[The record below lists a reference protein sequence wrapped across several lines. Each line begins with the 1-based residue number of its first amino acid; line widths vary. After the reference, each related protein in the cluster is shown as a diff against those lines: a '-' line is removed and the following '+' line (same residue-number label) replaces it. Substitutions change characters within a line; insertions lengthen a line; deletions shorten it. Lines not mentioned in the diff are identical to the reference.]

1 MAESVSATSNRP
13 YALVVHGGAGGHHWN
28 MSDAK
33 EMGFRAGLRAAFD
46 AGEAVLAG
54 GGSALDA
61 ACAAVVVLEEDP
73 LFNSGYGASL
83 TSAGTVEHDAC
94 VMTGD
99 GHGGAVALSRRVR
112 NPILLARAIIGTPEA
127 LIADPDDAY
136 VASLGLELVDNDWF
150 ITDERR
156 ARLASLQDAGG
167 VGLPAPQDATRAKGT
182 DLPAHGSHK
191 HGTVGC
197 VALDAHG
204 HLAAATSTGGYDNK
218 PPRRVGD
225 TPIFGAGTWAKDGV
239 VAVSCTG
246 RGESF
251 ILGGVAHQVSA
262 RMEYGHQDAVA
273 AATATIDAEITAR
286 GTMGALIAVTADGRC
301 VLAWDSP
308 TLLACWRD
316 GDEVVIRI

>member
-1 MAESVSATSNRP
+1 VTESISVASNRP
-13 YALVVHGGAGGHHWN
+13 YALIVHGGAGGHHFN

-33 EMGFRAGLRAAFD
+33 ETAFGAGLRAAYE

-61 ACAAVVVLEEDP
+61 ACAAVVLLEDDP
-73 LFNSGYGASL
+73 VFNAGRGASL
-83 TSAGTVEHDAC
+83 TADGTVEHDAS

-99 GHGGAVALSRRVR
+99 GHGGAVTLSRRVR
-112 NPILLARAIIGTPEA
+112 HPVLLARAVIGTPEV
-127 LIADPDDAY
+127 LIADPADAY
-136 VASLGLELVDNDWF
+136 VASFGLELVDNDWF
-150 ITDERR
+150 VTDERR
-156 ARLASLQDAGG
+156 AHLATFQT
-167 VGLPAPQDATRAKGT
+167 Q
-182 DLPAHGSHK
+182 
-191 HGTVGC
+191 GTVGC

-218 PPRRVGD
+218 PSHRIGD
-225 TPIFGAGTWAKDGV
+225 TPIIGAGTWAKDGV

-251 ILGGVAHQVSA
+251 MLGGVAHQVSA
-262 RMEYGHQDAVA
+262 RMEYGHQDATT
-273 AATATIDAEITAR
+273 AATAAIEAEVTGR
-286 GTMGALIAVTADGRC
+286 GTMGALIAVTADGQS

-316 GDEVVIRI
+316 GDEVVTHI

>member
-1 MAESVSATSNRP
+1 VIEHFVVASGRP
-13 YALVVHGGAGGHHWN
+13 YALVVHGGAGGHHWD

-33 EMGFRAGLRAAFD
+33 EQGFRDGLRSAYE

-54 GGSALDA
+54 GGTALDA
-61 ACAAVVVLEEDP
+61 ACAAVVVLEENP
-73 LFNSGYGASL
+73 LFNAGHGASL
-83 TSAGTVEHDAC
+83 TSTGTVEHDAA

-99 GHGGAVALSRRVR
+99 GHGGAVTLSRRVR
-112 NPILLARAIIGTPEA
+112 NPVLLARAIMGTPEA
-127 LIADPDDAY
+127 LIAEPSDAY
-136 VASLGLELVDNDWF
+136 VADLGLELVDNDWF

-156 ARLASLQDAGG
+156 RRLAELRTAGG
-167 VGLPAPQDATRAKGT
+167 VGLPAPQD
-182 DLPAHGSHK
+182 DLRVDDHK

-197 VALDAHG
+197 VALDVHG

-218 PPRRVGD
+218 PSHRVGD
-225 TPIFGAGTWAKDGV
+225 TAIHGAGTWAKDGV

-251 ILGGVAHQVSA
+251 MLGGVAHQVSA
-262 RMEYGHQDAVA
+262 RMEYGHQDAVT
-273 AATATIDAEITAR
+273 AATSAIAAEITGR
-286 GTMGALIAVTADGRC
+286 GTKGALIAVTPDGQC

-316 GDEVVIRI
+316 GDELVTHI